1 MTQYYTSYRNSS
13 NNIKVKLDLVNYA
26 TKTDLKNITHVDVSS
41 FASKTNLAALKTEV
55 DKIDTD
61 KLKATPLDLAKL
73 TNAIEND
80 VVKKTDYNAKV
91 TSIEAQIAGLTKNT
105 VDNLAD
111 ITRLKAIDTNSF
123 VTRTK
128 FSADTNTLDDKIDGV
143 EKKNNPDISGL
154 ATRTS
159 LNHYLKTSTFNSKV
173 TEVESKIKDTDII
186 VKSAVTKANTI
197 RSNLTSY
204 AKKAD
209 VATDI
214 TTIKND
220 YVINASLSSQLN
232 DLKSQHIATEV
243 TGIDNKT
250 NKNAS
255 DILTLKN
262 KLIQKEDTIN
272 ENERGLSF
280 NRGFFFYTDQSYLK
294 YECKAGSFGFA
305 FNSKNISEWKST
317 GIYNHSGK
325 SIMNAVAN
333 TKTDLPNFKN
343 DGRMRVDLN
352 GNHFQQIVAGIPNNN
367 NVINF
372 YCVYKLDPIASTRD
386 TSYTIQDA
394 LFGAMQITK
403 NATDYDKNN
412 CKGYGIC
419 FDERSQFGHTI
430 TENGVT
436 HTSNGRNV
444 LIFGADMSFSVHATN
459 EANHIYLMGDGLTQ
473 GINDTTIYTEKKY
486 FRNFTEPNV
495 KFVLSLHYNGDD
507 SYLFVNGRQ
516 ELKFKC
522 KTDQLVKEK
531 LCIGNLS
538 NQWTTSESEKTG
550 LYGNIYDFVVDY
562 EQILGV
568 KAIYDMH
575 RYLMTKHN
583 INP

>member
-1 MTQYYTSYRNSS
+1 MTQYYPPYRNSS

-61 KLKATPLDLAKL
+61 KLKTTPADLAKL

-80 VVKKTDYNAKV
+80 VVKKTYYYAKINR
-91 TSIEAQIAGLTKNT
+91 IEAQIAGLTKNT

-143 EKKNNPDISGL
+143 EKKIPDISGL
-154 ATRTS
+154 ATKTS
-159 LNHYLKTSTFNSKV
+159 LNDYLKTSTFNSKV
-173 TEVESKIKDTDII
+173 TEVESKTKDTDII
-186 VKSAVTKANTI
+186 AKSENTKANTI

-204 AKKAD
+204 ARKAD

-214 TTIKND
+214 TTVKND
-220 YVINASLSSQLN
+220 YVTNASLTSQLN
-232 DLKSQHIATEV
+232 KLKSQHIATEV

-250 NKNAS
+250 KKNAS
-255 DILTLKN
+255 DILALKN
-262 KLIQKEDTIN
+262 KLTQKEDTIN

-280 NRGFFFYTDQSYLK
+280 NRGFFFYMDQSYLK

-305 FNSKNISEWKST
+305 LNSKDISEWKST
-317 GIYNHSGK
+317 GIYNHSSK

-333 TKTDLPNFKN
+333 TKTDLPSCKN
-343 DGRMRVDLN
+343 DGRMHVHLN

-367 NVINF
+367 NVINI

-386 TSYTIQDA
+386 ASYTIQDA

-403 NATDYDKNN
+403 NATDYDKSNY
-412 CKGYGIC
+412 KGYGIC

-430 TENGVT
+430 TENGRT
-436 HTSNGRNV
+436 HTKNGRHV
-444 LIFGADMSFSVHATN
+444 LIFGADMSFSTHATN
-459 EANHIYLMGDGLTQ
+459 RANHIYLMGDGLTQ
-473 GINDTTIYTEKKY
+473 GINDTTLYAEKNY
-486 FRNFTEPNV
+486 WRNFTDPRKN
-495 KFVLSLHYNGDD
+495 F
-507 SYLFVNGRQ
+507 
-516 ELKFKC
+516 C
-522 KTDQLVKEK
+522 
-531 LCIGNLS
+531 
-538 NQWTTSESEKTG
+538 
-550 LYGNIYDFVVDY
+550 
-562 EQILGV
+562 
-568 KAIYDMH
+568 
-575 RYLMTKHN
+575 
-583 INP
+583 

>member
-1 MTQYYTSYRNSS
+1 MSYYPPDRSSS

-26 TKTDLKNITHVDVSS
+26 TKTDLKNITHADVSG
-41 FASKTNLAALKTEV
+41 FASKTNLASLKTAV

-61 KLKATPLDLAKL
+61 KLKTVPADLAKL
-73 TNAIEND
+73 SNVVKND

-91 TSIEAQIAGLTKNT
+91 TSIEGQIAGITKNT
-105 VDNLAD
+105 TDNLND
-111 ITRLKAIDTNSF
+111 TKKLKAVDTNNF
-123 VTRTK
+123 VLKTK
-128 FSADTNTLDDKIDGV
+128 FSADINTLDDKIDGV
-143 EKKNNPDISGL
+143 EKTIPNISGL
-154 ATRTS
+154 ATKTS
-159 LNHYLKTSTFNSKV
+159 LNDYLKTSTFNSKV

-186 VKSAVTKANTI
+186 AKSAITKTNTI
-197 RSNLTSY
+197 RSNLTAY
-204 AKKAD
+204 ARKAD

-220 YVINASLSSQLN
+220 YVTNASLTSQLN
-232 DLKSQHIATEV
+232 YLKSQHIATEV
-243 TGIDNKT
+243 TSIDNKT
-250 NKNAS
+250 KKNAS
-255 DILTLKN
+255 HILALKN
-262 KLIQKEDTIN
+262 KLTQKEDTIN

-280 NRGFFFYTDQSYLK
+280 NRGFFFYMDQSYLK
-294 YECKAGSFGFA
+294 YECKAGSFGFVL
-305 FNSKNISEWKST
+305 NSKNISEWEST
-317 GIYNHSGK
+317 GIYNHSSK
-325 SIMNAVAN
+325 SSMNAVAN
-333 TKTDLPNFKN
+333 TKTNLPNFKN
-343 DGRMRVDLN
+343 DGRMHVHLN

-367 NVINF
+367 NVNNI

-386 TSYTIQDA
+386 TSHTIQDA
-394 LFGAMQITK
+394 LFGVMQITK

-412 CKGYGIC
+412 YKGYGIC

-436 HTSNGRNV
+436 HTLNGRKV

-459 EANHIYLMGDGLTQ
+459 KANHIYLMGDGLTQ

-486 FRNFTEPNV
+486 FRNFTEPNI
-495 KFVLSLHYNGDD
+495 KFMLSLHYNGDD

-568 KAIYDMH
+568 KTIYDIH